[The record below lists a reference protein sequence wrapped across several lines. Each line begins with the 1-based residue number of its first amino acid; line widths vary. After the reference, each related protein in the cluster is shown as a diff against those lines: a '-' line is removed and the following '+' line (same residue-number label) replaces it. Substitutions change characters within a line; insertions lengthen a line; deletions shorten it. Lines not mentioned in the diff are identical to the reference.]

1 MYDFISETALTWP
14 SLSIQWVP
22 TGTFTNKTK
31 DTKYSKT
38 RNLVLTTH
46 TSGEDMDFLKIAST
60 QLPASVVDE
69 GVKLTPEELET
80 VNSRLKIS
88 KKFEQSSEINRARYE
103 PQDPKVLATING
115 EGKTFVYQLDEKMN
129 EVNKIDLKHHT
140 VNGFGL
146 SWNPVVKSQLLT
158 CGDDKTVAFWDLSQS
173 DYSKLKSLEPTKVF
187 TTHTDIVNDVK
198 WHNFDGFT
206 FGSF

>member
-1 MYDFISETALTWP
+1 MSSINNLENKPEEEIQDEEVTIVEEYKLWRKNCRYMYDFISETALTWP

-80 VNSRLKIS
+80 I
-88 KKFEQSSEINRARYE
+88 
-103 PQDPKVLATING
+103 
-115 EGKTFVYQLDEKMN
+115 
-129 EVNKIDLKHHT
+129 
-140 VNGFGL
+140 
-146 SWNPVVKSQLLT
+146 
-158 CGDDKTVAFWDLSQS
+158 
-173 DYSKLKSLEPTKVF
+173 
-187 TTHTDIVNDVK
+187 
-198 WHNFDGFT
+198 
-206 FGSF
+206 